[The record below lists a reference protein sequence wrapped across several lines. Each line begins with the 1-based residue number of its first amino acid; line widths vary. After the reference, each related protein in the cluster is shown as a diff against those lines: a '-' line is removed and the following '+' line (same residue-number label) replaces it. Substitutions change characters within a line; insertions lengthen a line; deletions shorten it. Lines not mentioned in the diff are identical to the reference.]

1 MTRILALVTEAYGAS
16 GGIAQYNR
24 DFLCAVAAAG
34 DRPSIEVLPRYADG
48 HGGAQAPGVV
58 QRKAR
63 PGKLAYAFGALVFA
77 LKYRP
82 DLVFCGHLYTAPLA
96 GFVARLCGARL
107 WVQIHGIEI
116 WRRPSPSM
124 LKVLNGSDL
133 VLCVSRDTRNRLLAW
148 TDFAPE
154 RAVVV
159 PNTVGE
165 QFSTGDRAA
174 ARSAFALGAQKALL
188 SVSRL
193 DSRESYK
200 GHDRV
205 IAALPGLVARG
216 LDVVYLVAGQGDDQ
230 ARLEGLAR
238 EVGVSERVRFL
249 GHVPV
254 AALPDL
260 YRAADVFVLP
270 STGEGFGIVFL
281 EAMACGTPVAGLAA
295 GGARDALGDY
305 ALDAGIDTP
314 GLERALFGL
323 LEAGPD
329 GAVLSRDIRS
339 RFGGDVFRA
348 RVAGLWARLAAQ

>member
-24 DFLCAVAAAG
+24 DFLSAWAAAG
-34 DRPSIEVLPRYADG
+34 DSSSIEVLPRFAGGDADPPP
-48 HGGAQAPGVV
+48 PGVA

-63 PGKLAYAFGALVFA
+63 PGKLAYASGALAFA
-77 LKYRP
+77 LRYRP
-82 DLVFCGHLYTAPLA
+82 DVVFCGHLYTTPLA
-96 GFVARLCGARL
+96 GFIARLLGARL
-107 WVQIHGIEI
+107 VVQIHGIEI
-116 WRRPSPSM
+116 WRRPSGAM
-124 LKVLNGSDL
+124 LSVLNRADL
-133 VLCVSRDTRNRLLAW
+133 VLCVSRDTRRRLLTW
-148 TDFAPE
+148 TDIAPE
-154 RAVVV
+154 RVVV
-159 PNTVGE
+159 IANTVGE

-174 ARSAFALGAQKALL
+174 ARAAFALGTQKALL

-216 LDVVYLVAGQGDDQ
+216 LDVVYLVAGRGDDRP
-230 ARLEGLAR
+230 RLEGLAR
-238 EVGVSERVRFL
+238 DAGVAEHVRFL

-254 AALPDL
+254 AGLPDL

-281 EAMACGTPVAGLAA
+281 EAMACGVPVAGLAA

-305 ALDAGIDTP
+305 ALDADIDAP
-314 GLERALFGL
+314 GLEAALFGL
-323 LEAGPD
+323 LTAAPD
-329 GAVLSRDIRS
+329 GAVLSRDVRA
-339 RFGGDVFRA
+339 RFGGDAFRT
-348 RVAGLWARLAAQ
+348 RVAGLGTWLAAQ